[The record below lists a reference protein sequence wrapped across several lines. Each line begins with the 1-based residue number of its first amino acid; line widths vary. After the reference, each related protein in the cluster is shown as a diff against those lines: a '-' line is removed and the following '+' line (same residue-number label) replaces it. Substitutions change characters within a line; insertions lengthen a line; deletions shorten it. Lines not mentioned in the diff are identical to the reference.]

1 VTAAPLRKVKLEE
14 ARRLAVARQQLA
26 GPRRPINSPEDI
38 LGVVRDLNC
47 LQLDPI
53 SVLARSPLLVLWS
66 RLGPFDRSHLDQLLW
81 EDRSLF
87 EYWAHAASIVL
98 TEHYQIHHLL
108 MRRYPTQRYSH
119 GRRTAEW
126 LRDNQALRA
135 HVLQRL
141 RRDGPVRMSDI
152 EDLSER
158 PWKSDGWTTGRNVE
172 RMIDTLWTQGKVMV
186 ARREGLTKWWDLA
199 ERCLPDWTP
208 RRRLTE
214 PQIVTRAAERSL
226 RALGIARQ
234 RDIERHFTIGRY
246 HGLPAVLSKFM
257 AAGVVEKVR
266 IIDDGTEVPGTWYVH
281 ADDLPHLE
289 AIQAR
294 RWEPRTTLLSP
305 FDNLIIDRARTE
317 LLFGF
322 NYRME
327 IYVAKANRRFGYYVL
342 PILAGDRFVGRL
354 DAAADRVGERLIV
367 HAIHAEPAIKPTQ
380 EVGRGVARA
389 LGELATFV
397 GARRIEYPPDVPR
410 GWKGALS

>member
-1 VTAAPLRKVKLEE
+1 VKSHRKVSLEQ
-14 ARRLAVARQQLA
+14 ARRLAIARQRLA
-26 GPRRPINSPEDI
+26 GPRPATSSPDSI
-38 LGVVRDLNC
+38 LEVVRDLNC

-66 RLGPFDRSHLDQLLW
+66 RLGPFDRSDLDQLLW
-81 EDRSLF
+81 KDRSLF

-98 TEHYQIHHLL
+98 TEDYQIHHLL
-108 MRRYPTQRYSH
+108 MRRYPRQRYSH

-126 LRDNQALRA
+126 LRDNETLRR
-135 HVLQRL
+135 HVMQRL
-141 RRDGPVRMSDI
+141 RRDGPVRISEI

-158 PWKSDGWTTGRNVE
+158 PWKSGGWTTGRNVE

-199 ERCLPDWTP
+199 DRCLPDWTP
-208 RRRLTE
+208 RRRLSE
-214 PQIVTRAAERSL
+214 PQIVAKAAQRSL

-246 HGLPAVLSKFM
+246 HGLPAALSKFLAKGM
-257 AAGVVEKVR
+257 VEEVRVV
-266 IIDDGTEVPGTWYVH
+266 DDGTEGPGTWYVH
-281 ADDLPHLE
+281 AEDLPLLE
-289 AIQAR
+289 AIQAG

-322 NYRME
+322 SYRME
-327 IYVAKANRRFGYYVL
+327 IYVPKANRRYGYYVL

-354 DAAADRVGERLIV
+354 DASVDRPGERLIV
-367 HAIHAEPAIKPTQ
+367 HAIHAEPGTKPNP
-380 EVGRGVARA
+380 EIGRELAGA

-410 GWKGALS
+410 GWKRVLS

>member
-1 VTAAPLRKVKLEE
+1 VRLED

-26 GPRRPINSPEDI
+26 GRRPPSNGPETI
-38 LGVVRDLNC
+38 LGVARQLGC

-66 RLGPFDRSHLDQLLW
+66 RLGPFERSDLDQLLW
-81 EDRSLF
+81 KDRSLF

-98 TEHYQIHHLL
+98 TEDYQIHHLL

-126 LRDNQALRA
+126 LRNNEALQR
-135 HVLQRL
+135 HVLRRV
-141 RRDGPVRMSDI
+141 RRDGPVRISDI

-158 PWKSDGWTTGRNVE
+158 PWKSAGWTTDRNVE

-199 ERCLPDWTP
+199 DRCLPGWTP
-208 RRRLTE
+208 RQRLSE
-214 PQIVTRAAERSL
+214 PQIVTRAAQRSL
-226 RALGIARQ
+226 RALGIGRQ

-246 HGLPAVLSKFM
+246 NGIPGILSKFLK
-257 AAGVVEKVR
+257 AGVIEEVR
-266 IIDDGTEVPGTWYVH
+266 VVDDGAELQGAWYVH
-281 ADDLPHLE
+281 AEDLPLLDE
-289 AIQAR
+289 IQGG

-305 FDNLIIDRARTE
+305 FDNLIIDRNRTE

-327 IYVAKANRRFGYYVL
+327 IYVPKAKRRYGYYVL

-354 DAAADRVGERLIV
+354 DAAADRPGERLLV
-367 HAIHAEPAIKPTQ
+367 HAIHAEPGNAPTP
-380 EVGRGVARA
+380 EVGRGVANA

-397 GARRIEYPPDVPR
+397 GARRVEYPLDVPR
-410 GWKGALS
+410 GWKRALS